1 MGLAGEISVL
11 KEKIRKLG
19 QWELARMQA
28 EVSLRESE
36 DKYRSLVETTTDWV
50 WAIDTEGCHTYSN
63 PAILQLLGYRV
74 SEVVGSS
81 AFPLMHPEDEQP
93 IRDMIKHCIQQK
105 VGWQNFSIRLM
116 HKDGSIR
123 SFESTA
129 SPIVNA
135 DGQIAGFSG
144 INRDIT
150 ERKKAH
156 DELEQCV
163 ADRTKELM
171 RVNEELRTEIT
182 ERKRTEEALQQA
194 HDELEQCVADRTEEL
209 MRVNER
215 DRMSMKGVST
225 QNSLAISIAMQEPSE
240 RLSVGLS
247 LLVPL
252 PAVAISIAMQGP
264 PEQIP
269 VGLSLTVPHA
279 TVSVATGVTG
289 A

>member
-1 MGLAGEISVL
+1 MELAGEISVL

-163 ADRTKELM
+163 ADRT
-171 RVNEELRTEIT
+171 
-182 ERKRTEEALQQA
+182 
-194 HDELEQCVADRTEEL
+194 EEL